1 MHSLLDNGS
10 TLQLD
15 VPRAFVPLLEPRRYK
30 GASGGRSAAK
40 SHFFCELLIEDCLS
54 EHVRA
59 ACIREVQNSL
69 DDSVKQTL
77 EDKIERMGV
86 QSLFRV
92 TNREIVGP
100 NDSLIVF
107 KGAKAH
113 TVHSIRSLEGFN
125 RCYVEQAEALSQKS
139 VDDLIPT
146 FRAPGSEMWFAWNPI
161 DPSDPVDVF
170 FADNVDDPDFIKI
183 DVTYADNPWLPEES
197 RRDMER
203 MKRRDPEK
211 YAHIWLGK
219 YRTMSESRVFKN
231 WQVKDFE
238 TTKDATFYFGED
250 WGYSID
256 PSVLSRCFIK
266 GRKLYIDHE
275 AYMVGCEIDYC
286 PFLFGGMRDT
296 ELQELNPE
304 AYAALKKKNVQ
315 WRGIPGARKW
325 PITADNARPETIA
338 YMKRHGFP
346 LMRPSIKGSGSLME
360 GVEFLQ
366 SYDIIIH
373 PRCKHTIDEYTYY
386 SFKTDPRTDEVIPVL
401 EDKKNHVIDSDRY
414 AIENIRRQSSWRPL

>member
-231 WQVKDFE
+231 WQVKDVE
-238 TTKDATFYFGED
+238 TPKDATFYFGED

>member
-1 MHSLLDNGS
+1 MHQLLDNGT
-10 TLQLD
+10 TLD
-15 VPRAFVPLLEPRRYK
+15 RHIPRAFVPLLEPRQYK
-30 GASGGRSAAK
+30 GARGGRSAAK
-40 SHFFCELLIEDCLS
+40 SHFFCEQLIEDCLV

-59 ACIREVQNSL
+59 ACIREVQHSL
-69 DDSVKQTL
+69 ADSVKQTL
-77 EDKIERMGV
+77 EDKIEIMGL
-86 QSLFRV
+86 QSSFHV
-92 TNREIVGP
+92 TNHEIVGP

-125 RCYVEQAEALSQKS
+125 RAYIEQAESLSQKS

-146 FRAPGSEMWFAWNPI
+146 FRASGSEMWFAWNPI
-161 DPSDPVDVF
+161 DKTDPVDKF
-170 FADNVDDPDFIKI
+170 FAENKDDPDFVCIH
-183 DVTYADNPWLPEES
+183 VTYADNPWLPDES

-203 MKRRDPEK
+203 MRRRDPDK
-211 YAHIWLGK
+211 YRHVWLGE

-231 WQVKDFE
+231 WETRDFE
-238 TTKDATFYFGED
+238 TPEDATFYFGAD

-256 PSVLSRCFIK
+256 PSVLSRCFIE
-266 GRKLYIDHE
+266 GRTLYIDYE

-286 PFLFGGMRDT
+286 PFLFGGMHDV

-304 AYAALKKKNVQ
+304 AYAALKKKNTQ
-315 WRGIPGARKW
+315 WPGIPGARKW

-338 YMKRHGFP
+338 YMQRHGFP
-346 LMRPSIKGSGSLME
+346 NMRASIKGPGSLME

-366 SYDIIIH
+366 SYDIVIH
-373 PRCKHTIDEYTYY
+373 PRCKHTVDEYTYY

-414 AIENIRRQSSWRPL
+414 AIENVRRNVDWRPL

>member
-1 MHSLLDNGS
+1 MHQFLDNGA
-10 TLQLD
+10 TLD
-15 VPRAFVPLLEPRRYK
+15 RNIPRAFVPLLTPRQYK
-30 GASGGRSAAK
+30 GARGGRSAAK
-40 SHFFCELLIEDCLS
+40 SHFFCEQLLEDCLCD
-54 EHVRA
+54 HVRA
-59 ACIREVQNSL
+59 ACIREVQLSL
-69 DDSVKQTL
+69 ADSVKQTL
-77 EDKIERMGV
+77 EDKIEIMGL
-86 QSLFRV
+86 QSVFRV
-92 TNREIVGP
+92 TNHEIIGP

-125 RCYVEQAEALSQKS
+125 RAYVEQAESLSQKS

-146 FRAPGSEMWFAWNPI
+146 FRASGSEMWFAWNPI
-161 DPSDPVDVF
+161 DKTDPVDVF
-170 FADNVDDPDFIKI
+170 FAENKRDKDFACIH
-183 DVTYADNPWLPEES
+183 VTYADNPWLPEES

-203 MKRRDPEK
+203 MKRRDHDK
-211 YAHIWLGK
+211 YLHVWLGE
-219 YRTMSESRVFKN
+219 YRTMSEARVFKN
-231 WQVKDFE
+231 WKVENFE
-238 TTKDATFYFGED
+238 TPEDATFYFGAD

-286 PFLFGGMRDT
+286 PFLFGGMRDK
-296 ELQELNPE
+296 ELQELSPE

-315 WRGIPGARKW
+315 WKGVPGARKW

-338 YMKRHGFP
+338 YMRRHGFP
-346 LMRPSIKGSGSLME
+346 NMRPSIKGPGSLME

-366 SYDIIIH
+366 SYDIVIH

-414 AIENIRRQSSWRPL
+414 AIENVRRNTGWGPM